1 MNEVSRPEKSKKK
14 KWIEAALWAIVMIAF
29 TVGLVYLTWILQ
41 RQFRVS
47 LRQYDILA
55 YLIVFGVTFLA
66 SCTIVLPA
74 PGAAIVIAAAG
85 VWNPIIVAMVASV
98 GSALGEITGYYAGY
112 VGEKII
118 VNEQNRTYQR
128 AVSWMKRYG
137 IWTVLVIAAIP
148 LVLFDVVGLIAGA
161 LRLPLWK
168 FLLACWVGRIPKAFI
183 EAYIGAGLIPHFF
196 PSWFL

>member
-1 MNEVSRPEKSKKK
+1 MSEVAQSEKNKKK
-14 KWIEAALWAIVMIAF
+14 KWLQTTLWVVIMIAF
-29 TVGLVYLTWILQ
+29 TMGLFYLIWVLQ
-41 RQFRVS
+41 NQLKVS
-47 LRQYDILA
+47 LRQYDVLA
-55 YLIVFGVTFLA
+55 YFIVFGVSFLA

-74 PGAAIVIAAAG
+74 PGAAIVIAAAAI
-85 VWNPIIVAMVASV
+85 WNPIIIAMISSV
-98 GSALGEITGYYAGY
+98 GSTLGEITGYYAGY

-118 VNEQNRTYQR
+118 VNEQNRNYQR

-148 LVLFDVVGLIAGA
+148 LVLFDVVGLMAGA

-168 FLLACWVGRIPKAFI
+168 FLIACWIGRIPKAFI
-183 EAYIGAGLIPHFF
+183 EAYIGAGLIPYFF

>member
-1 MNEVSRPEKSKKK
+1 MSEVSHPEKSKKK
-14 KWIEAALWAIVMIAF
+14 KWFEAALWAIVMIAF
-29 TVGLVYLTWILQ
+29 TIGLVYLTWILQ

>member
-1 MNEVSRPEKSKKK
+1 M
-14 KWIEAALWAIVMIAF
+14 
-29 TVGLVYLTWILQ
+29 
-41 RQFRVS
+41 
-47 LRQYDILA
+47 
-55 YLIVFGVTFLA
+55 
-66 SCTIVLPA
+66 
-74 PGAAIVIAAAG
+74 
-85 VWNPIIVAMVASV
+85 

-168 FLLACWVGRIPKAFI
+168 FLLACWAGRIPKAFI

>member
-1 MNEVSRPEKSKKK
+1 MSDTTNPAKSKRQ
-14 KWIEAALWAIVMIAF
+14 KWLKATLWAVVMLAF
-29 TVGLVYLTWILQ
+29 TAALVYLMWLLQ

-47 LRQYDILA
+47 LKQYEILA

-66 SCTIVLPA
+66 SCTIVIPA
-74 PGAAIVIAAAG
+74 PGAAVVIAAAG
-85 VWNPIIVAMVASV
+85 IWNPVIVALVASV

-112 VGEKII
+112 LGEKII
-118 VNEQNRTYQR
+118 IDDQNPTYQR
-128 AVSWMKRYG
+128 SVSWMKRYG
-137 IWTVLVIAAIP
+137 VWTVMVIAAIP

-168 FLLACWVGRIPKAFI
+168 FLLACWVGRIPKGFI

>member
-1 MNEVSRPEKSKKK
+1 MSEVAQSEKNKKK
-14 KWIEAALWAIVMIAF
+14 KWLQTTLWVVIMIAF
-29 TVGLVYLTWILQ
+29 TMGLFYLIWVLQ
-41 RQFRVS
+41 NQLKVS
-47 LRQYDILA
+47 LRQYDVLA
-55 YLIVFGVTFLA
+55 YFIVFGVSFLA

-74 PGAAIVIAAAG
+74 PGAAIVIAAAAI
-85 VWNPIIVAMVASV
+85 WNPIIIAMISSV
-98 GSALGEITGYYAGY
+98 GSTLGEITGYYAGY

-118 VNEQNRTYQR
+118 VNEQNRNYQR

-168 FLLACWVGRIPKAFI
+168 FLIACWIGRIPKAFI
-183 EAYIGAGLIPHFF
+183 EAYIGAGLIPYFF